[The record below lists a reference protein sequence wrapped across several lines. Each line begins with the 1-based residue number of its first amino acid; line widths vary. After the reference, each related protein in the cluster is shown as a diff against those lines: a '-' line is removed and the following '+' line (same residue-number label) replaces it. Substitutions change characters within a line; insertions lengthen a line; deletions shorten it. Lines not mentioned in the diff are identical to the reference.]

1 MMSTCKLTLVQ
12 AHLAW
17 EDPAANREHFDQ
29 RLQDIGGTDL
39 IVLPEM
45 FSTGFSMNSKALAE
59 TMDGNTVMWLKE
71 KAAAHN
77 ASVCCSLI
85 IEDAG
90 AYYNRFIV
98 AKPDGELVKYDKRHL
113 FRMSTENENYKAGE
127 DRLTFTTAGATIFPQ
142 VCYDLRFPVFS
153 RNDLGFDV
161 LLYVAN
167 WPAARRQHW
176 NTLLRARAIENQCYA
191 VGLNRLGRDG
201 NNVDYSGDSAVIDFN
216 GVTMLSLDSKD
227 TVTTVEIDVALLEE
241 YRRQFPAWKD
251 ADPFHM
257 DI

>member
-17 EDPAANREHFDQ
+17 EDPVANREHFDQ
-29 RLQDIGGTDL
+29 RLQDIRETDL

-59 TMDGNTVMWLKE
+59 TMEGNTVMWLKE

-77 ASVCCSLI
+77 ARVCGSLI

-98 AKPDGELVKYDKRHL
+98 ASPNGDLVKYDKRHL
-113 FRMSTENENYKAGE
+113 FRMSTENENYKPGE
-127 DRLTFTTAGATIFPQ
+127 DRLTFEAAGATIFPQ

-153 RNDLGFDV
+153 RNDLGFDL

-167 WPAARRQHW
+167 WPAARSQHW
-176 NTLLRARAIENQCYA
+176 NMLLRARAIENQCYV

-216 GVTMLSLDSKD
+216 GATISSLDSND
-227 TVTTVEIDVALLEE
+227 TVTSIEIDVTLLEE